1 MKRRACLTMICIA
14 LPLTG
19 TLPTRVDAT
28 YRGCGAVTIT
38 GNSDDV
44 LFAIR
49 AEHIGCAR
57 ARSTLRRWGNAGYV
71 PRSGPRG
78 WRCRTVKTFVAGN
91 TRQSCRRGDA
101 RILFTTGV

>member
-1 MKRRACLTMICIA
+1 MTVICIA
-14 LPLTG
+14 LPLTM
-19 TLPTRVDAT
+19 TVSTRVDAT

-38 GNSDDV
+38 SNSGDV

-49 AEHIGCAR
+49 AEHISCPR
-57 ARSTLRRWGNAGYV
+57 ARSTLRNWGKAGYV

-91 TRQSCRRGDA
+91 GRESCRRGRA